1 MERLA
6 SWWINS
12 HKSLV
17 LHILPPSYGYPFAL
31 ISQVIYSLDA
41 TTGLSVEII
50 SQNIGDKP
58 APYGVGVHPYLT
70 CDLAPVDDY
79 TLQLPAKEV
88 LLSIHSLTHQRYYA
102 SMSWIWTIPS
112 NKKIGDKRID
122 HTFKTYSE
130 RWEAKIINHQQEL
143 AVSLCSDQPWLQ
155 VYSGEKLNRR
165 GLAIEPMSC
174 PPNAFNSGI
183 DLLLLKPKQQHILF

>member
-1 MERLA
+1 M
-6 SWWINS
+6 
-12 HKSLV
+12 
-17 LHILPPSYGYPFAL
+17 

-88 LLSIHSLTHQRYYA
+88 FAFDTQSNSSTLLRVDELNLDYSIQQKLVINGLIILSKLTA
-102 SMSWIWTIPS
+102 SDGRRKLLTINRNWLLVYVPINRGFRS
-112 NKKIGDKRID
+112 IV
-122 HTFKTYSE
+122 
-130 RWEAKIINHQQEL
+130 AK
-143 AVSLCSDQPWLQ
+143 S
-155 VYSGEKLNRR
+155 
-165 GLAIEPMSC
+165 
-174 PPNAFNSGI
+174 
-183 DLLLLKPKQQHILF
+183 